1 MTQWTDEI
9 KAILK
14 GEKRLSKS
22 YAWMIFLCGLL
33 LFVIFMPTKQSSRSL
48 TTITGQENESQ
59 QTDKE
64 KKQQELANF
73 LSQIEGVGQCS
84 VLICMEQTKDS
95 MFREEE
101 KITGVLVAASGAG
114 NGAVKAMIVESVM
127 ALYGL
132 EANKVQVFPIKK

>member
-1 MTQWTDEI
+1 MLI
-9 KAILK
+9 NHML
-14 GEKRLSKS
+14 
-22 YAWMIFLCGLL
+22 LL

-64 KKQQELANF
+64 KKQQELADF

-95 MFREEE
+95 MFHEEE